1 MARYRYYNASLSLWY
16 LENDSELVFVGDAG
30 NTEASRASRRWGVE
44 FSAYYW
50 FTSNL
55 TTDLEFA
62 WTDSKYR
69 EDEPGEG
76 NYIEGSLPVV
86 ASVGLNWQMNDFWR
100 SDLRVRYFGK
110 RTLDSFKERQS
121 DTFTVVN
128 ASLVYEVDQWQGSL
142 SVLNLLDSNDHD
154 IDYWYASRLPGEPE
168 EGVEDLHY
176 HPIEPR
182 TLRASISYRF

>member
-1 MARYRYYNASLSLWY
+1 
-16 LENDSELVFVGDAG
+16 
-30 NTEASRASRRWGVE
+30 
-44 FSAYYW
+44 
-50 FTSNL
+50 
-55 TTDLEFA
+55 
-62 WTDSKYR
+62 
-69 EDEPGEG
+69 
-76 NYIEGSLPVV
+76 
-86 ASVGLNWQMNDFWR
+86 MNDFWR

-110 RTLDSFKERQS
+110 RTLDSFKARQS
-121 DTFTVVN
+121 NTFTVVN

-142 SVLNLLDSNDHD
+142 SILNLLDSNDHD